1 MDKEQFLKEFTLPSG
16 KRIKYYSI
24 IELEKKGYGKISR
37 LPYSLK
43 IVLESMLRNLDG
55 KAVTQEDVLSLA
67 NWNPK
72 NPEDRDIP
80 LVVSR
85 ILMQDFTGVPAL
97 VDLAAMRDYVK
108 SKSIDPNT
116 INPIVPVD
124 LIIDHSVQ
132 IDEYNSAESFDTNLR
147 YEIERNSER
156 YTFLKWASKAFKG
169 LRIFPPS
176 AGICHQINLEYLAK
190 VVMLSPDGLAY
201 FDSLVGTDSHTT
213 MINGVGV
220 VGFGVGGIEAEAAM
234 LGQPVSFIMPQ
245 VVGVKLYGK
254 LKEGVTATDLALT
267 LTKLLRE
274 RGVVGKF
281 VEFFGDGV
289 ENLSVPDRATVSNMC
304 PEYGAT
310 IAIFPV
316 DKMTLDYLKMTGRSQ
331 EQIQLVERYYHEQGM
346 YEIPEYSEVIE
357 LDLDSVTPSLA
368 GPSQP
373 KQQMELR
380 SAPES
385 FVKQVLQGSQPKS
398 SGNLKEGDIVI
409 ASITSCTNTSNP
421 AVLIMAGLVAK
432 KAVEMGLR
440 VDTNRV
446 KTSLAP
452 GSRVVTEYL
461 NRSGLLR
468 YLEKLGFYV
477 VAYGC
482 TTCIGNSGP
491 LADDLSKLVNEGN
504 LAVVSA
510 LSGNRNFEGRIH
522 NDVRANYLMS
532 PPLVVAYAIA
542 GTILKD
548 ISRDPIGITND
559 GREVYLRDIWPST
572 SEVNKII
579 KTYVDQSIFKQ
590 VYGESLF
597 NINPFWNNL
606 VAPSDIT
613 FSWDERSTYIRKPP
627 FFETETDVRDIEKIT
642 NAAVLAVFGD
652 SISTDHISPAGA
664 IMPESPAGRYLKSLG
679 VNLTEFNTYGARR
692 GNHEVMMRGTFANRR
707 IRNLI
712 LENTEGGLTVHFPD
726 NKIMSI
732 YDAAMEYKKEG
743 RPLVV
748 IAGKEY
754 GSGSSR
760 DWAAKGPA
768 LLGVRAVIAES
779 FERIH
784 RSNLVGMGIIPLQF
798 KPGDGYK
805 NLNIDLSK
813 PLNIN
818 IEKRPRGKAVI
829 TYVKKDGF
837 EGKTELVSRIDSE
850 LEMDY
855 IKSGGILNFVISK
868 IIRKE

>member
-1 MDKEQFLKEFTLPSG
+1 MDKGQFLREFKVPNGATV
-16 KRIKYYSI
+16 KYYSI
-24 IELEKKGYGKISR
+24 MEVEKMGYGKVSR

-43 IVLESMLRNLDG
+43 VVLESMLRNLDG
-55 KAVTQEDVLSLA
+55 KAVTWDDIVSLA

-72 NPEDRDIP
+72 SPEDRDIP

-108 SKSIDPNT
+108 SRSADPA
-116 INPIVPVD
+116 IIKPGVPVD

-132 IDEYNSAESFDTNLR
+132 IDEYNSAASFETNLE
-147 YEIERNSER
+147 YEIKRNSER
-156 YTFLKWASKAFKG
+156 YTFLKWAGQAFQG

-190 VVMLSPDGLAY
+190 LVMVSPDGVAY

-213 MINGVGV
+213 MVNGIGV

-245 VVGVKLYGK
+245 VVGVKLLGR
-254 LKEGVTATDLALT
+254 LNEGVTATDLALT
-267 LTKLLRE
+267 LTRLLRE
-274 RGVVGKF
+274 KGVVGKF
-281 VEFFGDGV
+281 VEFFGEGV

-310 IAIFPV
+310 VALFPV
-316 DKMTLDYLKMTGRSQ
+316 DKMTFEYLKLTARSQ
-331 EQIQLVERYYHEQGM
+331 EQIQLIEQYYREQGM
-346 YEIPEYSEVIE
+346 YEAAEYSEVIE
-357 LDLDSVTPSLA
+357 LDLGSVKPSLS

-373 KQQMELR
+373 KQQMELKG
-380 SAPES
+380 APES
-385 FVKQVLQGSQPKS
+385 FVKQVLQSQQPKS
-398 SGNLKEGDIVI
+398 SKNLKDGDIVI

-421 AVLIMAGLVAK
+421 SVLVMAGLVAK
-432 KAVEMGLR
+432 KAVEKGLH
-440 VDTNRV
+440 VDNSKV

-461 NRSGLLR
+461 KRSGLLK

-491 LADDLSKLVNEGN
+491 LADDLSRLVNEGN

-522 NDVRANYLMS
+522 NDVKANYLMS

-542 GTILKD
+542 GNILKNITKEPVG
-548 ISRDPIGITND
+548 ISDD
-559 GREVYLRDIWPST
+559 GKEVYLRDIWPS
-572 SEVNKII
+572 SKEVNEIVKNSLDESLFRQV
-579 KTYVDQSIFKQ
+579 YGQSIFN
-590 VYGESLF
+590 V
-597 NINPFWNNL
+597 NPFWNKL
-606 VAPSDIT
+606 STPSGIT
-613 FSWDERSTYIRKPP
+613 YSWDEKSTYIRKPP
-627 FFETETDVRDIEKIT
+627 FFEAALKGQNIEKISE
-642 NAAVLAVFGD
+642 AAVLAVFGD

-664 IMPESPAGRYLKSLG
+664 IMPDSPAGRYLKSLG
-679 VNLTEFNTYGARR
+679 IPVTEFNTYGARR

-707 IRNLI
+707 IRNLL
-712 LENTEGGLTVHFPD
+712 LENTEGGLTLHFPD
-726 NKIMSI
+726 KKLMSI
-732 YDAAMEYKKEG
+732 YDAAMEYRKEG

-748 IAGKEY
+748 IAGREY

-768 LLGVRAVIAES
+768 LLGVRAVVAES

-784 RSNLVGMGIIPLQF
+784 RSNLVGMGIVPLQF
-798 KPGDGYK
+798 KPNDGYRAM
-805 NLNIDLSK
+805 NMDASK
-813 PLNIN
+813 PITIN
-818 IEKRPRGKAVI
+818 IEKRPRGKAVM
-829 TYVKKDGF
+829 TYTKNDGQNVKV
-837 EGKTELVSRIDSE
+837 ELVSRIDSE

-855 IKSGGILNFVISK
+855 ITAGGILNFVLS
-868 IIRKE
+868 RMAGSW

>member
-1 MDKEQFLKEFTLPSG
+1 MDREEFLREFVTANG
-16 KRIKYYSI
+16 AKIKYYSI
-24 IELEKKGYGKISR
+24 MEIEKRGYGRVSR

-43 IVLESMLRNLDG
+43 IMLESLIRNLDG
-55 KAVTQEDVLSLA
+55 RRVTWDDVIALSNWDPKATQ
-67 NWNPK
+67 
-72 NPEDRDIP
+72 DRDIP
-80 LVVSR
+80 FVVSR

-108 SKSIDPNT
+108 ARSK
-116 INPIVPVD
+116 NPEIIKPSVPVD

-132 IDEYNSAESFDTNLR
+132 IDEYNSVESFEANLE
-147 YEIERNSER
+147 YEIQRNRER
-156 YTFLKWASKAFKG
+156 YVFLKWAGQAFPG

-190 VVMLSPDGLAY
+190 LVMLSSDGTAY

-213 MINGVGV
+213 MINGIGV

-234 LGQPVSFIMPQ
+234 LEQPVSVTMPQ
-245 VVGVKLYGK
+245 VIGVKLLGR
-254 LKEGVTATDLALT
+254 LNDGVTATDLALT
-267 LTKLLRE
+267 LTRLLRE
-274 RGVVGKF
+274 KGVVSKF
-281 VEFFGDGV
+281 IEFFGDGV
-289 ENLSVPDRATVSNMC
+289 ASLTVPDRATISNMC

-310 IAIFPV
+310 VAIFPV
-316 DKMTLDYLKMTGRSQ
+316 DKMTFEYLKLTARSQ
-331 EQIQLVERYYHEQGM
+331 EQIDLIERYYREQGM
-346 YEIPEYSEVIE
+346 YQEPEYSDVIE
-357 LDLDSVTPSLA
+357 VDLSSVKPSLS

-373 KQQMELR
+373 KQQMELS
-380 SAPES
+380 SAPQS
-385 FVKQVLQGSQPKS
+385 FAKQVLQNQQPKLS
-398 SGNLKEGDIVI
+398 KGLRDGDIVI

-421 AVLIMAGLVAK
+421 SVLIMAGLVAK
-432 KAVEMGLR
+432 KAVERGLR
-440 VDTNRV
+440 VDTTRV

-461 NRSGLLR
+461 KRSGLLN

-491 LADDLSKLVNEGN
+491 LPDDMSKLVNEGN

-542 GTILKD
+542 GNIMKD
-548 ISRDPIGITND
+548 ITHEPLGMSND
-559 GREVYLRDIWPST
+559 GKEVYLKDIWPS
-572 SEVNKII
+572 SEEVNEIVKSYI
-579 KTYVDQSIFKQ
+579 DESLFKQ

-597 NINPFWNNL
+597 SINPFWNSL
-606 VAPSDIT
+606 SAPPGIT
-613 FSWDERSTYIRKPP
+613 YNWDPNSTYIKKPP
-627 FFETETDVRDIEKIT
+627 FFETATEKRDIENIS

-664 IMPESPAGRYLKSLG
+664 IMPESPAGKYLKSLG
-679 VNLTEFNTYGARR
+679 ISLAEFNTYGARR
-692 GNHEVMMRGTFANRR
+692 GNHEVMIRGTFANRR
-707 IRNLI
+707 IKNL
-712 LENTEGGLTVHFPD
+712 LLDNVEGGFTYHFPD
-726 NKIMSI
+726 KKLMSI
-732 YDAAMEYKKEG
+732 YDAAMQYKAEG
-743 RPLVV
+743 RPLIV

-784 RSNLVGMGIIPLQF
+784 RSNLVGMGIVPLQF
-798 KPGDGYK
+798 KPGQNYSS
-805 NLNIDLSK
+805 LNIDASMPISIK
-813 PLNIN
+813 
-818 IEKRPRGKAVI
+818 IEKRPRGNA
-829 TYVKKDGF
+829 TMAYTRKDGQK
-837 EGKTELVSRIDSE
+837 GSAELITRIDSE

-855 IKSGGILNFVISK
+855 ISSGGILNFVISRY
-868 IIRKE
+868 I

>member
-1 MDKEQFLKEFTLPSG
+1 MDKEQFLKEFTLPNG
-16 KRIKYYSI
+16 KKIKYYSI
-24 IELEKKGYGKISR
+24 MELEKEGYGKVSR

-55 KAVTQEDVLSLA
+55 KAITRENVLSLA
-67 NWNPK
+67 NWNSK

-132 IDEYNSAESFDTNLR
+132 IDEYNSAESFDTNLK

-156 YTFLKWASKAFKG
+156 YTFLKWASKAFNG

-245 VVGVKLYGK
+245 VVGVKLHGK
-254 LKEGVTATDLALT
+254 LKDGVTATDLALT

-274 RGVVGKF
+274 REVVGKF

-331 EQIQLVERYYHEQGM
+331 EQIQLVEQYYSEQGM

-357 LDLDSVTPSLA
+357 LDLDSVKPSLA

-440 VDTNRV
+440 VDTSRV

-461 NRSGLLR
+461 KRSGLLR

-491 LADDLSKLVNEGN
+491 LADDLSKLLNEGN

-532 PPLVVAYAIA
+532 PPLVVVYAIA

-548 ISRDPIGITND
+548 ISRDPIGIAND
-559 GREVYLRDIWPST
+559 GKEVYLQDIWPST
-572 SEVNKII
+572 KEVNEII
-579 KTYVDQSIFKQ
+579 KNYVDQSIFKQ

-606 VAPSDIT
+606 VAPSGIT
-613 FSWDERSTYIRKPP
+613 YSWDERSTYIRKPP
-627 FFETETDVRDIEKIT
+627 FFETETGERDIEKIT

-679 VNLTEFNTYGARR
+679 VTLTEFNTYGARR

-813 PLNIN
+813 PLNIS
-818 IEKRPRGKAVI
+818 IEKSPRGKAII
-829 TYVKKDGF
+829 TYSKNDGF
-837 EGKTELVSRIDSE
+837 EGRTELVSRIDSE

-855 IKSGGILNFVISK
+855 VKSGGILNFVISK
-868 IIRKE
+868 IIRKK